1 MILLTSWLQ
10 HGVSTAAREAG
21 IVACLPKPVRT
32 WRLLESL
39 LGAVD
44 DVGAEPP
51 TAGHAAPAV
60 GRDVSV
66 ARLGRILAAEDNTV
80 NKMVIT
86 RTLEKL
92 GYEVVTVENGVQ
104 AVEAVTHARYDA
116 VLMDCQMPELDG
128 FAATRAIRDAE
139 SGTGRRIP
147 IIALTASAMEA
158 DRERCEAAGMD
169 AFLTKPIKRQDLVE
183 LLERWLP
190 HAVHA

>member
-1 MILLTSWLQ
+1 
-10 HGVSTAAREAG
+10 
-21 IVACLPKPVRT
+21 
-32 WRLLESL
+32 
-39 LGAVD
+39 
-44 DVGAEPP
+44 
-51 TAGHAAPAV
+51 
-60 GRDVSV
+60 
-66 ARLGRILAAEDNTV
+66 
-80 NKMVIT
+80 MVIT